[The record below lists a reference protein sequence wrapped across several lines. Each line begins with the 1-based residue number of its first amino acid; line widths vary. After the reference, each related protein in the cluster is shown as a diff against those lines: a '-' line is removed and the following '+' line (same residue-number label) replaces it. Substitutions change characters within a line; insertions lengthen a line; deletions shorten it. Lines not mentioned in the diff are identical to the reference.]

1 MLFMIHNWSGNDI
14 WIYFKMMFII
24 LIFGLTLSPLSFADS
39 NESPLLQELLV
50 PRNLAENRTVKL
62 SCAPIQGE
70 SVDFHWYLDDRELD
84 SNSRR
89 KIVSHNEL
97 SELVIK
103 SLSVDDLGE
112 IKCIG
117 RNKFGQDIQRVSL
130 VFNGR

>member
-1 MLFMIHNWSGNDI
+1 
-14 WIYFKMMFII
+14 MMFLI

-62 SCAPIQGE
+62 NCASIQGE
-70 SVDFHWYLDDRELD
+70 SVNFHWYFNDQELD

-89 KIVSHNEL
+89 KIVSNDGS

-103 SLSVDDLGE
+103 SLSVDDIGE

-117 RNKFGQDIQRVSL
+117 QNEFGQDIQRVSL
-130 VFNGR
+130 VFNGRYQK

>member
-1 MLFMIHNWSGNDI
+1 
-14 WIYFKMMFII
+14 MMFLI

-62 SCAPIQGE
+62 NCASIQGE
-70 SVDFHWYLDDRELD
+70 SVNFHWYFNDQELD

-89 KIVSHNEL
+89 KIVSNDGS

-103 SLSVDDLGE
+103 SLSVDDIGE

-117 RNKFGQDIQRVSL
+117 QNKFGQDIQRVSL
-130 VFNGR
+130 VFNGRYQK

>member
-1 MLFMIHNWSGNDI
+1 
-14 WIYFKMMFII
+14 MMFLI
-24 LIFGLTLSPLSFADS
+24 LIVGLTLSPFSVADS
-39 NESPLLQELLV
+39 NESPLLQELFV

-62 SCAPIQGE
+62 SCASIQGE
-70 SVDFHWYLDDRELD
+70 SVDFHWYLNDQELD

-103 SLSVDDLGE
+103 SLSVDDIGE

-117 RNKFGQDIQRVSL
+117 QNKFGQDIQRVSL
-130 VFNGR
+130 LFNGKY